1 MVIRS
6 MLAKTIEEDFKAK
19 LPSYHKSRR
28 EGLTTLAALMLEIRS
43 ANLMEL
49 ASALPREIGSADHRY
64 QYIERQLKNEA
75 IDADEVIRPYALQVI
90 AQLAARGETVI
101 LQMDQSH
108 IRLERSAHALRA
120 PAQPCGPSRLACA
133 RHARKH
139 RLLCAEGAPRQRARL
154 SAPKRFRHARRRQ
167 ILWNG
172 EAHQL
177 VSKGRLVLSHS
188 PQGQSYAQ

>member
-75 IDADEVIRPYALQVI
+75 IDAVLK
-90 AQLAARGETVI
+90 
-101 LQMDQSH
+101 
-108 IRLERSAHALRA
+108 
-120 PAQPCGPSRLACA
+120 SR
-133 RHARKH
+133 
-139 RLLCAEGAPRQRARL
+139 
-154 SAPKRFRHARRRQ
+154 
-167 ILWNG
+167 ND
-172 EAHQL
+172 
-177 VSKGRLVLSHS
+177 
-188 PQGQSYAQ
+188 